1 MKTRELTRIALMG
14 TILYVVFQAFSD
26 ILYLE
31 MITFTILAFS
41 QVFTRR
47 ETVLSCLL
55 FAAVHLLLHG
65 IMFWNI
71 AYLIIFPAYGLL
83 FSSCRGF
90 LSRHPG
96 CIPFYGAFFSFL
108 TGQLVDLFCEAWG
121 DGLSWINQ
129 SDGGPHE
136 ANFLKLDCSRV
147 KRVFGW
153 TPRWGVKD
161 AIRLTVEW
169 CREYEKD
176 PADPQVTEI
185 MDRQIGEMFQS
196 RGL

>member
-71 AYLIIFPAYGLL
+71 AYLIIFPTYGLL
-83 FSSCRGF
+83 FS
-90 LSRHPG
+90 
-96 CIPFYGAFFSFL
+96 A
-108 TGQLVDLFCEAWG
+108 
-121 DGLSWINQ
+121 
-129 SDGGPHE
+129 
-136 ANFLKLDCSRV
+136 
-147 KRVFGW
+147 
-153 TPRWGVKD
+153 
-161 AIRLTVEW
+161 
-169 CREYEKD
+169 
-176 PADPQVTEI
+176 
-185 MDRQIGEMFQS
+185 S
-196 RGL
+196 RGLLEPPSRLRTLLWRVLLVSHRTAGGSAILAAE